1 MQYFMLQCSPLI
13 CVLLQFVQSTY
24 DLSRRKNGQT
34 AKNMKTTIK
43 NTRSFPWTCWPNYFV
58 YRRSGTICKNWKTLM
73 KIAQN
78 QSRNCSNGLFFCKFS
93 FATLS
98 RLAFWLYCRILC
110 GSTSG
115 YPFAKQRVRTG
126 LVFDKSIGI
135 VEAGVKDQEKR
146 RYVIKLRYEGEGQP
160 NLIKGNYIYIYI

>member
-1 MQYFMLQCSPLI
+1 MLFVVSERRGSEANLFDRHPGHKTRMQYFMLQCSPLI

-78 QSRNCSNGLFFCKFS
+78 QSRNCSNGLFFCKF
-93 FATLS
+93 LS
-98 RLAFWLYCRILC
+98 QHFR
-110 GSTSG
+110 
-115 YPFAKQRVRTG
+115 G
-126 LVFDKSIGI
+126 LRFGFI
-135 VEAGVKDQEKR
+135 AGFSVGARADTPLQNNACE
-146 RYVIKLRYEGEGQP
+146 P
-160 NLIKGNYIYIYI
+160 A